1 MNLSS
6 FYQVLDLGVDK
17 LRNYWNRDNFDLAM
31 YVESFSLVST
41 RLNLCVQQVLAV
53 TTYGYHS
60 QFAWVSFAAAF
71 FHLLGTVSSHFVNHD
86 RLQRLNSLMALL
98 LFGLTG
104 YSINFECDIRV
115 PAFFLC
121 VLMRMAF
128 EAYDLIPEYYLLL
141 DGKILPL
148 SLISTVDVINKLKVR
163 EEDSHVVKLDPNV
176 WFKVREDHAH
186 LVKFEP
192 DNCQEVVLSVLSVQ
206 EGIIKFTVTEY
217 QAHLLRLVHG
227 S

>member
-1 MNLSS
+1 
-6 FYQVLDLGVDK
+6 
-17 LRNYWNRDNFDLAM
+17 M

-41 RLNLCVQQVLAV
+41 RVNLCVQQVLAV

-71 FHLLGTVSSHFVNHD
+71 FHLLGAVSSHIVNHN
-86 RLQRLNSLMALL
+86 RPQRLNSLMALM
-98 LFGLTG
+98 LFGLAG
-104 YSINFECDIRV
+104 YSINFERDIRV
-115 PAFFLC
+115 ATFFLC

-128 EAYDLIPEYYLLL
+128 EVYDLIPEYYLLL

-148 SLISTVDVINKLKVR
+148 SLISTGNVINKLKVR
-163 EEDSHVVKLDPNV
+163 KEDSHLVKLDPNV
-176 WFKVREDHAH
+176 WFKVREDHTH

-206 EGIIKFTVTEY
+206 EDIIKFTVKED
-217 QAHLLRLVHG
+217 QAHLLKLVHG